1 MNTICRPS
9 RDQPPSLATM
19 LPSRRGEPAGKGTA
33 HKGVSLVPAGDRV
46 PTISCEWSAEM
57 SSITMSGTGVG
68 IAEVSPPFT
77 DTWTSTGPSERN

>member
-9 RDQPPSLATM
+9 RDHPPSLATM

-33 HKGVSLVPAGDRV
+33 HKGVSLLPVGATV
-46 PTISCEWSAEM
+46 WTSSWEWSAEM

-68 IAEVSPPFT
+68 IAEVSPPVT
-77 DTWTSTGPSERN
+77 DTWTSAGP